1 MEYVL
6 DFDEVEIPWFGEID
20 DEIGLFWENDE
31 VEEKRN
37 PDFPKTYKHLQIV
50 TKNRIQAK

>member
-37 PDFPKTYKHLQIV
+37 PESSEMYKHLQIV